1 MAEESADRALRRADR
16 ICLIVSACLLL
27 ASPLLQVVFATW
39 GDQLMRYYRPLSRA
53 YAWAMATM
61 MSVLPFAVWDILAV
75 VLVVAA
81 VVVLVRRLRARDSLL
96 PLVSRVCLVASLTYF
111 LFASGWA
118 LNHYA
123 RPLATDLDLVV
134 REYSVDELEESTRH
148 YLLEAAALAG
158 DVPRDAQG
166 GLARQDFFELARIAG
181 GAYAGLS
188 RSYPLLRGSQVP
200 VKALLLW
207 GEPLLYSGHTGM
219 YWAPT
224 AESGVPL
231 NCSVADT
238 PFIMCHEA
246 AHRLGIASEQ
256 EANFAAYLACASSD
270 DVRFA
275 YSGAFNAF
283 AYSINAL
290 YQADSERALTMLKDA
305 ATSDADGVS
314 LVWGDYV
321 ANGEYY
327 DAYEGSFQQVGS
339 TVNDGYLKSYGEDS
353 GVQSYGLVVD
363 YLIAWSQS
371 ERIR

>member
-1 MAEESADRALRRADR
+1 M
-16 ICLIVSACLLL
+16 
-27 ASPLLQVVFATW
+27 
-39 GDQLMRYYRPLSRA
+39 
-53 YAWAMATM
+53 
-61 MSVLPFAVWDILAV
+61 
-75 VLVVAA
+75 
-81 VVVLVRRLRARDSLL
+81 
-96 PLVSRVCLVASLTYF
+96 
-111 LFASGWA
+111 
-118 LNHYA
+118 
-123 RPLATDLDLVV
+123 
-134 REYSVDELEESTRH
+134 
-148 YLLEAAALAG
+148 
-158 DVPRDAQG
+158 
-166 GLARQDFFELARIAG
+166 
-181 GAYAGLS
+181 
-188 RSYPLLRGSQVP
+188 
-200 VKALLLW
+200 W
-207 GEPLLYSGHTGM
+207 GEPLLYSGHTGIFF
-219 YWAPT
+219 AAT
-224 AESGVPL
+224 GESGVPL

-371 ERIR
+371 ERTR